1 MILLM
6 AALGWPKDGAR
17 WEAYGVAVCNV
28 LPVFIGAYDEYV
40 ASLGKADQLDGEVRS
55 ALGQMVYGIVGLLPS
70 AVGATEHASMRGY
83 TLGANLLSFVPY
95 LDRLAL
101 VGAPPPHSRPRSAR
115 RGAADGATGGDT
127 PSWTPTADRETRSVA
142 YGR

>member
-1 MILLM
+1 
-6 AALGWPKDGAR
+6 
-17 WEAYGVAVCNV
+17 
-28 LPVFIGAYDEYV
+28 VFIGAYDEYV

-70 AVGATEHASMRGY
+70 GVGATEHASMRGY

-101 VGAPPPHSRPRSAR
+101 VGDPAPVVTGVVIGVDFVRDA
-115 RGAADGATGGDT
+115 GDAAF
-127 PSWTPTADRETRSVA
+127 TAAALST
-142 YGR
+142 

>member
-70 AVGATEHASMRGY
+70 GVGATEHASMRGY

-101 VGAPPPHSRPRSAR
+101 VGDPAPVVTGVVIGVDFVRDA
-115 RGAADGATGGDT
+115 GDAAF
-127 PSWTPTADRETRSVA
+127 TAAALST
-142 YGR
+142 